1 MSNATT
7 ARNPADF
14 LKQILG
20 RVVLVKLNS
29 GLEYSGFF
37 FFCSRFKQLKKK
49 SMQRYTRL
57 LRWVDEYCS

>member
-1 MSNATT
+1 MSNI

-29 GLEYSGFF
+29 GLEYSGLENNLF
-37 FFCSRFKQLKKK
+37 
-49 SMQRYTRL
+49 
-57 LRWVDEYCS
+57 